1 MATVQ
6 VADHAGACFGVERAL
21 NITRQALS
29 QGTGRV
35 HTLGPLIHNPIV
47 VDDLAAEGAV
57 VVGEPEEVPAGD
69 TLVLRT
75 HGVHPAV
82 ERRAAEVG
90 ACVVDATCPFVKRV
104 HAHCER
110 LMSEGYQV
118 IMVGEA
124 GHPEVEGALG
134 HAPGSLVLGS
144 AQDARK
150 ANLSRRVGVVA
161 QTTLTREVLQEVV
174 GVLLIR
180 CDEVRVFN
188 TICQATRERQEAAR
202 ELAGSVDVM
211 VVVGGRNSANT
222 THLAQVCA
230 EVCPRTH
237 HVEQASELEP
247 AWFAGAQDIGITAGA
262 STPAEHIAQMR
273 AAIEELCDQ
282 PAVAGR

>member
-29 QGTGRV
+29 QGTGRL

-47 VDDLAAEGAV
+47 VGDLEAAGAV
-57 VVGEPEEVPAGD
+57 VVVEPEEVPAGD

-75 HGVHPAV
+75 HGVHPEV
-82 ERRAAEVG
+82 ERRAAEAG
-90 ACVVDATCPFVKRV
+90 ARVVDATCPFVKRV
-104 HAHCER
+104 HAHCEC
-110 LMSEGYQV
+110 LMAKGYQV
-118 IMVGEA
+118 VVVGEA

-144 AQDARK
+144 AQDAREVS
-150 ANLSRRVGVVA
+150 LSRRVGVVA
-161 QTTLTREVLQEVV
+161 QTTLTKEVLQEVV
-174 GVLLIR
+174 DVLLER

-202 ELAGSVDVM
+202 ELAGAVDVM

-237 HVEQASELEP
+237 HVEQASELEA
-247 AWFAGAQDIGITAGA
+247 AWFADAQTVGITAGA

-273 AAIEELCDQ
+273 AAIEELCGQ
-282 PAVAGR
+282 PAGAGR